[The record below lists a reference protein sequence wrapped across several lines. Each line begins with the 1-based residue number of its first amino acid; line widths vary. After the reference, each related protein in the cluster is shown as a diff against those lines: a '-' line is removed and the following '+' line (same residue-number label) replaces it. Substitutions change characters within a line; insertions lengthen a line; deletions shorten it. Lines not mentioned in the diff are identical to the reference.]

1 MPLISFYF
9 PVQEDEV
16 LLSGLLQFV
25 KTADK
30 IDVWPIFT
38 DETELAMVV
47 VSVSNLGVSLT
58 LLIWKLF

>member
-58 LLIWKLF
+58 LLI